1 MNKRGIA
8 LAVTVGAFWLCLV
21 PGPVAAQAS
30 EAQIEDLVS
39 FFEFSDDAG
48 GMLLPRQVT
57 PELRAGMIFVDVRPR
72 AQYAR
77 SRIPGARHM
86 DWKQVLKRRAE
97 FPKDKT
103 VVFYCNTGAHS
114 SQVAFAMRYAGWE
127 RALVLVG
134 GLEAW
139 KAHGHALDEQPLP

>member
-1 MNKRGIA
+1 MSCIRKAIAAA
-8 LAVTVGAFWLCLV
+8 LAVFALAGAHAQ
-21 PGPVAAQAS
+21 PSAAQ
-30 EAQIEDLVS
+30 IDDLVG

-57 PELRAGMIFVDVRPR
+57 PELRSSFIFVDVRPR

-77 SRIPGARHM
+77 ARIPGARQM
-86 DWKQVLKRRAE
+86 DWKEVLKRRDE

-103 VVFYCNTGAHS
+103 VVFYCNSGAHS
-114 SQVAFAMRYAGWE
+114 SQVTFAMRYAGWE

-134 GLEAW
+134 GFDAW
-139 KAHGHALDEQPLP
+139 KAQGNPVDEKPLP